1 MTIGEKLKIKREAAN
16 MSQKTLADKI
26 GVNSAMIISN
36 WELNKSTP
44 DTDKLI
50 KICILIRDNIQE
62 ETKNIR
68 RREWNS

>member
-36 WELNKSTP
+36 WELNKSTIMP
-44 DTDKLI
+44 IMHAIPFLSFMFFSLFS
-50 KICILIRDNIQE
+50 C
-62 ETKNIR
+62 
-68 RREWNS
+68 